1 MIKLIR
7 SSFIV
12 RRVLPKSTI
21 FADCTRPVSC
31 CIFVSVSEGDAFV
44 SRRAFVSGV
53 SDATEG
59 RDDATMRGEGPAK
72 KSKRKSNRKTKDLQ
86 ASAELRRHTRRLAAR
101 QILQLSC
108 TAAERPLSVAQ
119 NIPHLSQT
127 THCKNRISLLEK
139 ARVTGVSH
147 SHSQV

>member
-1 MIKLIR
+1 MRVIN
-7 SSFIV
+7 IV
-12 RRVLPKSTI
+12 RRVLPKSTK
-21 FADCTRPVSC
+21 FVDCTRSVSC

-59 RDDATMRGEGPAK
+59 RDDAAMRGEGPAK
-72 KSKRKSNRKTKDLQ
+72 KSKSKSNRKTKDLQ

-108 TAAERPLSVAQ
+108 TAPEAPLSVAQ
-119 NIPHLSQT
+119 NLPIHSDAHQNARRCASQGL
-127 THCKNRISLLEK
+127 KMRFL
-139 ARVTGVSH
+139 RR
-147 SHSQV
+147 